1 MWRQSLGRELTTN
14 EKVRAE
20 PVSAE
25 MVMSETAAAAAV
37 KPAVSVEGGRFSRS
51 DQRDLKVLVGV
62 EMLSACCV
70 TIRTKSAISY
80 MLLLAT
86 GTMLLV
92 ACK

>member
-1 MWRQSLGRELTTN
+1 MWRHSLGRELTTN
-14 EKVRAE
+14 EKAE

-25 MVMSETAAAAAV
+25 MVMSETAAAAG
-37 KPAVSVEGGRFSRS
+37 KPAAVSVEGGRFSRS

-70 TIRTKSAISY
+70 TIRTKSAISD
-80 MLLLAT
+80 MLLLA
-86 GTMLLV
+86 TMLLV

>member
-1 MWRQSLGRELTTN
+1 MWRQSLGRELTTK

-25 MVMSETAAAAAV
+25 MVMSETAAAAG

-70 TIRTKSAISY
+70 TIRTKSAISD